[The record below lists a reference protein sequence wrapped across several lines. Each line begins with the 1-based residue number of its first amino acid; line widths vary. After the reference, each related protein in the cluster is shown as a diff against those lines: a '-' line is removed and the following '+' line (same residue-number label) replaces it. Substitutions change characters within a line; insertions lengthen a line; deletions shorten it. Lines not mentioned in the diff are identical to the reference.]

1 MQLLELTLASVCFA
15 AGGVFM
21 KWSEGATRPW
31 PSAAFF
37 GLFLAGAALQA
48 IAMRE
53 TGLGV
58 AYIFVLGLEALLA
71 FVFSA
76 FLFQERWP
84 ASRVVAV
91 VLIVAGIALLR
102 RS

>member
-21 KWSEGATRPW
+21 KWSAGVTRPG
-31 PSAAFF
+31 PAAAFF

-48 IAMRE
+48 LAMRE
-53 TGLGV
+53 TDLGV
-58 AYIFVLGLEALLA
+58 AYIFVLGLEAVLA
-71 FVFSA
+71 SVFSA
-76 FLFQERWP
+76 FLFEERWP
-84 ASRVVAV
+84 ADRIVAV
-91 VLIVAGIALLR
+91 VLIVAGIVLLR